1 MKKTIDLD
9 HKIEYKGYWF
19 LPNDPENAVAGT
31 LTYYP
36 NEKILLELIGCFGEY
51 SFDIFHRS
59 DKEDVIYGKTEDAKE
74 ITLLQSFRSLQ
85 LNTSAEFPIVR
96 YTSSY
101 MIIGKFIKGLDEKC
115 HYSVTASIPELS
127 LWCQPNALHSLMMFD
142 KNENSNRIEISFS
155 TDFQNKN
162 TTINSTAI
170 DTNTTI
176 RIKQGVFYD
185 GDYMEPK
192 IKQHSYLEICKK
204 KKCSMRELLSNLFM
218 YEQFLSLATLSVV
231 KCSKITLKD
240 RNLFQ
245 QIENVKLYK
254 EIHVIHPFSE
264 RKNLQSVKSKTFKF
278 LFDYA
283 GIKNYYP
290 SILKKWYNEPE
301 ELAPIRYHLISS
313 LEERQVHSSID
324 FIVVVQAL
332 EGFYRRFR
340 NRKYRKE
347 HNLPDDNHSKL
358 FSMLESLIKEF
369 SDIDLIRRCNIDI
382 DAVVDSRNYF
392 SHFMPKSS
400 NSKVLD
406 GWELYEQ
413 TIRIRI
419 LLICC
424 VLSLFGFTNNQIND
438 IFLKSNSNVLQLG

>member
-51 SFDIFHRS
+51 SFDIFRRS
-59 DKEDVIYGKTEDAKE
+59 DKEDIIYGKTEDANE

-115 HYSVTASIPELS
+115 QYSATASIPELS
-127 LWCQPNALHSLMMFD
+127 LWCQPNALHTLMMFD
-142 KNENSNRIEISFS
+142 KKENSNRIEISFS
-155 TDFQNKN
+155 TDFQNKDI
-162 TTINSTAI
+162 TINSTAI

-176 RIKQGVFYD
+176 KIKQGVLYD
-185 GDYMEPK
+185 GNHMEPK
-192 IKQHSYLEICKK
+192 IRQHSYLEICKK
-204 KKCSMRELLSNLFM
+204 KKSSMRELFSNIFM
-218 YEQFLSLATLSVV
+218 YEQFLSLATLNIV

-240 RNLFQ
+240 RKLFQ
-245 QIENVKLYK
+245 QIENVKLYR

-264 RKNLQSVKSKTFKF
+264 RKNLQSVESKSLKF

-290 SILKKWYNEPE
+290 SILQKWYNEPE
-301 ELAPIRYHLISS
+301 ELAPIRYHLIGS
-313 LEERQVHSSID
+313 LEKRQVHSSID

-347 HNLPDDNHSKL
+347 HNMPDENHSKL
-358 FSMLESLIKEF
+358 FPMLESLIKEF

-392 SHFMPKSS
+392 SHFMPKSP

-424 VLSLFGFTNNQIND
+424 VLSLFGFTNNQINE
-438 IFLKSNSNVLQLG
+438 IFLKSNSNVLQLR